1 MLLTLVYIVLAMFGL
16 CVALILYLNIAELFE
31 IWFDD
36 GDGE

>member
-1 MLLTLVYIVLAMFGL
+1 MLLTLVCIIFAMFGL
-16 CVALILYLNIAELFE
+16 CVAILYLNIAELCE